1 MSSTNLDT
9 RTKILTETWKL
20 LEEQRGQNVHMSHIA
35 KAVGIS
41 RQAVYLHFPSR
52 TELIVETVRYVDE
65 VKGLNDQLAQLATLT
80 SATALL
86 DATIE
91 VWGNHIPEIYGLA
104 KTMLQTRDTDEA
116 MAAAW
121 GSSMGCLRDA
131 CQAIIGALALEGRLI
146 PHWSEE
152 EATDMLSALLSF
164 SNWEQLTVEC
174 SWEQTK
180 YVEWMKVVA
189 KQTFVTDYS

>member
-1 MSSTNLDT
+1 MSSSKIET
-9 RTKILTETWKL
+9 RNKILMETWKL

-65 VKGLNDQLAQLATLT
+65 VKGLNDQLAKLATLT
-80 SATALL
+80 SAVELL
-86 DATIE
+86 EATID
-91 VWGNHIPEIYGLA
+91 VWGNYIPEIYGLA

-121 GSSMGCLRDA
+121 DNSMGCLRDA
-131 CQAIIGALALEGRLI
+131 CQAIIGALAHENCLVTQWTQKAAIE
-146 PHWSEE
+146 
-152 EATDMLSALLSF
+152 MLWALLSF
-164 SNWEQLTVEC
+164 SSWEQLTIEC
-174 SWEQTK
+174 SWEQTEYIK
-180 YVEWMKVVA
+180 WMKFVA
-189 KQTFVTDYS
+189 KQTFVIQ

>member
-65 VKGLNDQLAQLATLT
+65 VNGLNDQLAQLATLT
-80 SATALL
+80 SAVELL
-86 DATIE
+86 DETID
-91 VWGNHIPEIYGLA
+91 VWCNYIPKIYGLA

-121 GSSMGCLRDA
+121 DSSMGCLRDG
-131 CQAIIGALALEGRLI
+131 CQAIVGALAHEGLLLPR
-146 PHWSEE
+146 WSQK
-152 EATDMLSALLSF
+152 EAIDMLGALLSF
-164 SNWEQLTVEC
+164 SNWEQLTVENK
-174 SWEQTK
+174 WEQTA
-180 YVEWMKVVA
+180 YVEQMKFLSR
-189 KQTFVTDYS
+189 QMFVGQSA